1 MLVRLTFATMALLA
15 GSLMLPDMAQAQS
28 RAARLQEHERKIQEI
43 IRERRARAAEE
54 EAKRRA
60 EEAERGEAEPEVE
73 PAEDTPRRV
82 SNVVMG
88 LKFINDEGQSDYNI
102 IIREGTQFVSEVY
115 LFNVDQNP
123 IDRVRL
129 ALDFD
134 KRFIEP
140 VRVFDTAL
148 RPYVAEEPEFSID
161 ERDAIILYD
170 ATLDKPLSSPEAVLL
185 RIMWRAVRPTA
196 YTGIEFAFSPL
207 EREED
212 AHTAIYARGN
222 NILGV
227 AEDPADGVISGG
239 LMIEVPDAGEQM
251 LQGKAEELREIYLG
265 SAAADSM
272 TGLYLLPPENEE
284 ISVGDKFVVRVAL
297 NNPEG
302 ALIDSI
308 NFAVKYDP
316 KVLRVVD
323 EDRYNYI
330 IRGIN
335 VHDGNYH
342 RNFPWDIHRRNEARN
357 DRGVV
362 AYQKSLSGGSS
373 LPSRPFADIH
383 FMAIAPATETEISF
397 IKRRPGEENL
407 TSVRYFGFEKL
418 DLGPE
423 MSQTSFSLPILNPP
437 VEIAAVEDPEIVDAA
452 VDTEEDLKPRA
463 LLIER

>member
-1 MLVRLTFATMALLA
+1 MLARLKIATLALLA
-15 GSLMLPDMAQAQS
+15 GTVLAPLPSQAQS

-43 IRERRARAAEE
+43 IRERRVRAAEE

-60 EEAERGEAEPEVE
+60 EEAERGESEE
-73 PAEDTPRRV
+73 PAATEERPRRI

-88 LKFINDEGQSDYNI
+88 LKFVNDEGQSDYNI
-102 IIREGTQFVSEVY
+102 IIRDGTHFVSEVF

-123 IDRVRL
+123 VDRIRL

-140 VRVFDTAL
+140 VRVFDTTL
-148 RPYVAEEPEFSID
+148 RPFIEGEPTFSID
-161 ERDAIILYD
+161 QRDALILYD
-170 ATLDKPLSSPEAVLL
+170 ATLGTPISSPEAVLL
-185 RIMWRAVRPTA
+185 RIMWRTVRPTP
-196 YTGIEFAFSPL
+196 YTGIDFAFSLL
-207 EREED
+207 ERDED
-212 AHTAIYARGN
+212 NHTAIYSRGN

-227 AEDPADGVISGG
+227 ADDPADGVLSGG
-239 LMIEVPDAGEQM
+239 LMIEPADGGERL

-265 SAAADSM
+265 AAAADAM
-272 TGLYLLPPENEE
+272 VGLFLLPPPSDEVT
-284 ISVGDKFVVRVAL
+284 VGERFIVRVAL

-323 EDRYNYI
+323 EDRFNYI

-362 AYQKSLSGGSS
+362 MYQKSLTGGAS

-383 FMAIAPATETEISF
+383 FMAIAPASSTDITF
-397 IKRRPGEENL
+397 VKGRPGEENL

-418 DLGPE
+418 DIGPE
-423 MSQTSFSLPILNPP
+423 LSNTSISISVMNPP
-437 VEIAAVEDPEIVDAA
+437 VEIASTGEERTLDAP
-452 VDTEEDLKPRA
+452 VVTEQDLRPRA